1 MSDTP
6 ITETLSRAASGD
18 DHAAEEIYP
27 VIYDELR
34 RIAGARMRQERQ
46 GHTLDPTALVNEA
59 FMRVIGQDN
68 ADISSKNHFIA
79 IASMAMQRILVDHAR
94 SRGAIKRGGD
104 RARKE
109 LHADLPEQIDDQD
122 TEALSLLAD
131 AIEKLHRIDE
141 RKATVIRLRLLGGLT
156 VREVAS
162 VLNVTRS
169 TVDADWAAAKD
180 WLREELDLEGGSRPA

>member
-1 MSDTP
+1 MGDSS
-6 ITETLSRAASGD
+6 ITETLSRVVSGD
-18 DHAAEEIYP
+18 DHAVEEIYP

-34 RIAGARMRQERQ
+34 RIAAARMFQERV

-59 FMRVIGQDN
+59 FMRVVGQHN
-68 ADISSKNHFIA
+68 ADITSKNHFIA

-94 SRGAIKRGGD
+94 ARGAAKRGGD
-104 RARKE
+104 RIRKE
-109 LHADLPEQIDDQD
+109 LHADLPEVLNSQD
-122 TEALSLLAD
+122 TEAITFLAE

-162 VLNVTRS
+162 VLAITRS

-180 WLREELDLEGGSRPA
+180 WLREELDLG

>member
-6 ITETLSRAASGD
+6 ITETLSRVVSGD

-34 RIAGARMRQERQ
+34 RIAGARMRQERK

-59 FMRVIGQDN
+59 FMRVVGQGN
-68 ADISSKNHFIA
+68 ADITSKNHFIA

-104 RARKE
+104 RSRKE

-180 WLREELDLEGGSRPA
+180 WLQEELDLEG

>member
-34 RIAGARMRQERQ
+34 RIAGARMRQERK

>member
-1 MSDTP
+1 MTDTS
-6 ITETLSRAASGD
+6 ITETLSRVVSGD
-18 DHAAEEIYP
+18 DHAAQEIYP

-34 RIAGARMRQERQ
+34 RIAGARMQRERM

-59 FMRVIGQDN
+59 FMRVIGQHST
-68 ADISSKNHFIA
+68 DITSKNHFIA

-94 SRGAIKRGGD
+94 SRGAAKRGGD
-104 RARKE
+104 RIRKE
-109 LHADLPEQIDDQD
+109 FHSDLPEVLDDQD
-122 TEALSLLAD
+122 TEALEFLAE

-162 VLNVTRS
+162 VLNITRS

-180 WLREELDLEGGSRPA
+180 WLREELALG